1 MEGLGQAEQFVKC
14 ERSGV
19 SLLEA
24 ASEFS
29 GPHLDLLQ
37 RPCLTQDILVS
48 VYCDTCLMPL
58 AQEDFAD

>member
-37 RPCLTQDILVS
+37 RP
-48 VYCDTCLMPL
+48 
-58 AQEDFAD
+58 